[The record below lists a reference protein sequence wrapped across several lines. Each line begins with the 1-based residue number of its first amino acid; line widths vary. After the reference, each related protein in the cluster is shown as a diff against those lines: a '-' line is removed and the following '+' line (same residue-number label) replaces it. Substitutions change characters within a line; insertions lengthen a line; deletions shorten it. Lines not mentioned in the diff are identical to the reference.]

1 LTRLEFRRCDPL
13 AAGPGTGAG
22 RLVSASGRRERI
34 EALKPVLLVMGIVLA
49 WLALQGLILPWLGI
63 PT

>member
-1 LTRLEFRRCDPL
+1 
-13 AAGPGTGAG
+13 
-22 RLVSASGRRERI
+22 
-34 EALKPVLLVMGIVLA
+34 LKPVLLVMGIVLA